1 MNQEA
6 KTGKTFIGVSAIIFL
21 SKLLGF
27 ARDIFFAGVFGTTVI
42 ADIFQVIFS
51 FPSLLFSSIGT
62 ALSSVNIPNLTWF
75 TSAKTR
81 EERNQY
87 MSNLMA
93 HVTVWSTIVTVA
105 GIIFAPTISSLIAP
119 GVSSSV
125 DHFAITL
132 TRIMMP
138 TLIFVNLTYLTAG
151 ILQVHGYFMRSAA
164 ISIPFNLL
172 IILALYLRGDDIV
185 ILSYVTT
192 IGWLLQFLVQVPVLK
207 REKYALPRFIRHGG
221 QAFVSLRQLVPVLL
235 GNSLLQLCL
244 ILDRTFATHLGE
256 GSAAALSFGGNLFV
270 TITSVF
276 IVAMSTVVF
285 PRLSKY
291 CLDEDFDS
299 IRALL
304 ATIFKILLFIL
315 VPYLILVVV
324 YNQEIISLVYERG
337 AFTSES
343 TRVTSQAFL
352 FYSFAV
358 IGYACQEIFNRV
370 FYALK
375 KFQLPMIVSLVC
387 LAVNIAGN
395 QLLVGYGIAGVSIST
410 AVALLLYAIIMFVL
424 VHKNIGGFAYREVLI
439 YALKLLI
446 PVAGMLGVVIGFKY
460 LGAAGLIMA
469 FLLPL
474 MLSGLVYLALAYICQ
489 LIQVFTKKEVV

>member
-1 MNQEA
+1 
-6 KTGKTFIGVSAIIFL
+6 
-21 SKLLGF
+21 
-27 ARDIFFAGVFGTTVI
+27 
-42 ADIFQVIFS
+42 
-51 FPSLLFSSIGT
+51 
-62 ALSSVNIPNLTWF
+62 
-75 TSAKTR
+75 
-81 EERNQY
+81 
-87 MSNLMA
+87 
-93 HVTVWSTIVTVA
+93 
-105 GIIFAPTISSLIAP
+105 
-119 GVSSSV
+119 
-125 DHFAITL
+125 
-132 TRIMMP
+132 
-138 TLIFVNLTYLTAG
+138 
-151 ILQVHGYFMRSAA
+151 
-164 ISIPFNLL
+164 
-172 IILALYLRGDDIV
+172 
-185 ILSYVTT
+185 
-192 IGWLLQFLVQVPVLK
+192 
-207 REKYALPRFIRHGG
+207 
-221 QAFVSLRQLVPVLL
+221 
-235 GNSLLQLCL
+235 
-244 ILDRTFATHLGE
+244 
-256 GSAAALSFGGNLFV
+256 FV

-343 TRVTSQAFL
+343 TRMTSQAFL

-375 KFQLPMIVSLVC
+375 KFRLPMIVSLIC

-410 AVALLLYAIIMFVL
+410 AAALLLYAIIMFVL
-424 VHKNIGGFAYREVLI
+424 IHRNIGGFAYREVLV
-439 YALKLLI
+439 YGVKLLI
-446 PVAGMLGVVIGFKY
+446 PVAGMLGVIIGFKY

-489 LIQVFTKKEVV
+489 LIQVFTKKEVA